1 MKGIKCIKYL
11 IFFTTLVL
19 CSVLSFADT
28 NAIQGLEYVESKILA
43 NDTLCP
49 FQTTFNDG
57 TTVAEGTCT
66 NVTQNIRNFKKSN
79 FNVEKDK
86 IYEVQ
91 FQITQ
96 FAATPGNTMYPYFKF
111 PQQVNTDF
119 QIVGVGYYD
128 TGEVLNY
135 CGIVTTQVCNINSAI
150 ASYSGTYSVFV
161 QALKDVDYLRVG
173 ASNSGVIVQRND
185 SNSAYPIRFNPIVNV
200 YTRGSSSAMNEKDD
214 EDRDNI
220 EQQSSTASSD
230 SDSSAQDA
238 EQAGTTLLGAF
249 SAFVNALTNASPS
262 NCVLDM
268 DLGNLDMG
276 NVDLCQLS
284 PPAGFQAIASV
295 FMILFCVPLSIAT
308 ARKLISLFRS
318 FQ

>member
-1 MKGIKCIKYL
+1 MYK
-11 IFFTTLVL
+11 IFNLFTTLAL
-19 CSVLSFADT
+19 CSVLSSVDT

-43 NDTLCP
+43 NDTICP
-49 FQTTFNDG
+49 FQTTFADG
-57 TTVAEGTCT
+57 TAVAEGTCT
-66 NVTQNIRNFKKSN
+66 NITQNIRNFRKSN

-91 FQITQ
+91 FQIEQ
-96 FAATPGNTMYPYFKF
+96 FGSTAGNTVYPYFRF
-111 PQQVNTDF
+111 PQQINTDF
-119 QIVGVGYYD
+119 QIVGVGYYE
-128 TGEVLNY
+128 TGEAMNY
-135 CGIVTTQVCNINSAI
+135 CGIVTSQVCNIATGI
-150 ASYSGTYSVFV
+150 ASYSGNYSVFV
-161 QALKDVDYLRVG
+161 QALKDSDFLRIG
-173 ASNSGVIVQRND
+173 ASSAGVIIQRND

-238 EQAGTTLLGAF
+238 EQTGTTLLGAF